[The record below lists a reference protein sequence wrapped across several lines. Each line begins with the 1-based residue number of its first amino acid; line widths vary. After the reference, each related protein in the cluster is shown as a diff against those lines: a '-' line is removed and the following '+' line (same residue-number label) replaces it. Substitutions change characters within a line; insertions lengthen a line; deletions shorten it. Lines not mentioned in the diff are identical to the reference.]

1 MTKRISLSALY
12 NHKIFIYFIR
22 IAAWMTFFII
32 SYIGLSNENL
42 WYDCPALSLT
52 CVLSTCFVDFKIDYA
67 NMSPLKN
74 SILFMLKWTVLILGA
89 FLIYKTASYFPFK
102 L

>member
-1 MTKRISLSALY
+1 MTKRFSVPALF
-12 NHKIFIYFIR
+12 NHKIFIYFVR
-22 IAAWMTFFII
+22 ITAWITFFVTA
-32 SYIGLSNENL
+32 YILLSTSNL

-52 CVLSTCFVDFKIDYA
+52 CVLSTCFVDFKIGYA

>member
-1 MTKRISLSALY
+1 MKKRFSVPALF
-12 NHKIFIYFIR
+12 NHKIFIYFVR
-22 IAAWMTFFII
+22 ITAWITFFVTA
-32 SYIGLSNENL
+32 YMLLSTSNL

-52 CVLSTCFVDFKIDYA
+52 CVLSTCFVDFKIDYT

-89 FLIYKTASYFPFK
+89 FLIYKTASHFPFK